1 VSAQGIPFSRSGNG
15 DRMFAFGLLAALAA
29 SLLFNAGMAL
39 QALEARRTPREL
51 ALKPSLLG
59 RLLRRP
65 LWLVGSVLGLV
76 GIAPQVA
83 ALAWAPFVVVQTA
96 LAAGLLVLLV
106 LGVRTLHE
114 RVSWWEIGGVAAMI
128 AGIACVAY
136 GSPEHVEQHRGG
148 LAVILVVG
156 GLTLAAVTPWLLHA
170 VGIETALAVILAS
183 GAGFAA
189 SNVAT
194 KLASDDV
201 GLGHW
206 WNGAAWAVVVVATG
220 LAAVITQMTAF
231 QLRAATVVIPIGFAV
246 QTFLP
251 IVLEPFF
258 LREHTNGAIGYG
270 VPVLAGLALLLVG
283 TVLVGRN
290 QGVAELAAGAQS

>member
-1 VSAQGIPFSRSGNG
+1 LHFEGKSPRV
-15 DRMFAFGLLAALAA
+15 FALGLLAALAA
-29 SLLFNAGMAL
+29 SLLFTAGMAL
-39 QALEARRTPREL
+39 QALEARRTPPSL
-51 ALKPSLLG
+51 ALRPSLLG
-59 RLLRRP
+59 RLLHRP
-65 LWLVGSVLGLV
+65 LWLLGSALGV
-76 GIAPQVA
+76 IGIAPQVA

-96 LAAGLLVLLV
+96 LAAGLLVLLF
-106 LGVRTLHE
+106 LGVRALHE
-114 RVSWWEIGGVAAMI
+114 RVGWWEIGGVVAMI
-128 AGIACVAY
+128 GGIACVAY
-136 GSPEHVEQHRGG
+136 GSPPHVEEHRGG
-148 LAVILVVG
+148 LAVVLVVG
-156 GLTLAAVTPWLLHA
+156 GLTLAALAPWLLHA
-170 VGIETALAVILAS
+170 ARIETALGVIVAS

-194 KLASDDV
+194 KLASDDA
-201 GLGHW
+201 GLHHW

-220 LAAVITQMTAF
+220 IAAVLTQMTAF

-258 LREHTNGAIGYG
+258 LREHTDGAVSYG
-270 VPVLAGLALLLVG
+270 VPVLAGLALLLTG

>member
-1 VSAQGIPFSRSGNG
+1 LTAQGIQFDHGGNG
-15 DRMFAFGLLAALAA
+15 VRMFAFGLVAALAA

-51 ALKPSLLG
+51 GLRPSLLG

-65 LWLVGSVLGLV
+65 LWLLGAAMGV
-76 GIAPQVA
+76 IGIAPQVA
-83 ALAWAPFVVVQTA
+83 ALSWAPFVVVQTA
-96 LAAGLLVLLV
+96 LAAGLLVLLA

-114 RVSWWEIGGVAAMI
+114 RVGWWEIGGVAAMVG
-128 AGIACVAY
+128 GIAAVAY
-136 GSPEHVEQHRGG
+136 GSPAHVEEHRGG
-148 LAVILVVG
+148 LAVILVVA
-156 GLTLAAVTPWLLHA
+156 GLTLAALAPWLLHA
-170 VGIETALAVILAS
+170 ARIETALGVILAS

-194 KLASDDV
+194 KLASDDA
-201 GLGHW
+201 GLHHW
-206 WNGAAWAVVVVATG
+206 WNAAAWTVVVVVTG
-220 LAAVITQMTAF
+220 LAAVLTQMTAF
-231 QLRAATVVIPIGFAV
+231 QLRKATVVIPIGFAV

-258 LREHTNGAIGYG
+258 LREHPGSAGRYG
-270 VPVLAGLALLLVG
+270 VAVVAGLVLLLAG

-290 QGVAELAAGAQS
+290 QGVADLAAGAQP

>member
-1 VSAQGIPFSRSGNG
+1 
-15 DRMFAFGLLAALAA
+15 MFAFGLLAALAA
-29 SLLFNAGMAL
+29 SLLFNVGMAL
-39 QALEARRTPREL
+39 QALEARRTPP
-51 ALKPSLLG
+51 ALGLRPSLLG
-59 RLLRRP
+59 RLLRKP
-65 LWLVGSVLGLV
+65 LWLLGSALGLI

-106 LGVRTLHE
+106 LGARALHE
-114 RVSWWEIGGVAAMI
+114 RVGWWEIAGVIAMVG
-128 AGIACVAY
+128 GIACVAW
-136 GSPEHVEQHRGG
+136 GSPPHVEAHRGG

-156 GLTLAAVTPWLLHA
+156 GLTLAAVAPWVLHA
-170 VGIETALAVILAS
+170 ARIETALGLILAS

-194 KLASDDV
+194 KLASDDA
-201 GLGHW
+201 GLHHW

-220 LAAVITQMTAF
+220 LAAVLTQMTAF

-258 LREHTNGAIGYG
+258 LREHPDGAVSYG
-270 VPVLAGLALLLVG
+270 APVLAGLVLLLAG

>member
-1 VSAQGIPFSRSGNG
+1 V
-15 DRMFAFGLLAALAA
+15 FAFGLLAALAA

-39 QALEARRTPREL
+39 QALEARRTPPSL
-51 ALKPSLLG
+51 ALKPSLLAQ
-59 RLLRRP
+59 LLRRP
-65 LWLVGSVLGLV
+65 LWLLGSALGLI

-106 LGVRTLHE
+106 LGVRALHE
-114 RVSWWEIGGVAAMI
+114 RVGWGEIGGVAAMI
-128 AGIACVAY
+128 GGIACVAY
-136 GSPEHVEQHRGG
+136 ASPSHVEEHRGG
-148 LAVILVVG
+148 LTVVLVVA
-156 GLTLAAVTPWLLHA
+156 GLTLAAMAPWLLHA
-170 VGIETALAVILAS
+170 ARIETAIGVILAS

-194 KLASDDV
+194 KLASDDA
-201 GLGHW
+201 GLHHW
-206 WNGAAWAVVVVATG
+206 WNGAAWAVVVVVTG
-220 LAAVITQMTAF
+220 LAAVLTQMTAF
-231 QLRAATVVIPIGFAV
+231 QLRKATIVIPIGFAV

-258 LREHTNGAIGYG
+258 LREHPDGAGRYG
-270 VPVLAGLALLLVG
+270 LALLAGLVLLLVG
-283 TVLVGRN
+283 TVLVARN